1 LFAFYNNMRYKL
13 FVLGLSILFCS
24 CSEYQ
29 RVLKDE
35 DISAKFK
42 MGTELYENGKFD
54 KANRIF
60 LQIVPKYRGKPQ
72 AEKLMYMH
80 SKAYYETEDF
90 YTANYKMEQFVES
103 YPKSERIDEIA
114 FLGAE
119 SYYYLAPSFSKDQTE
134 TNDAIEK
141 LQEFINRFPESKYF
155 EKANSLVQELD
166 LRLERKA
173 YEIALQYNKTGPFH
187 RDYNSAITAFNNFLD
202 SYPGSVFKEDALF
215 YKFDSAY
222 KLAINSV
229 ERKKDERTEKAL
241 KYYRSLIRNF
251 PQTKYIN
258 ELSLMHEELQNI
270 KKNLISKS

>member
-155 EKANSLVQELD
+155 EKANSLIQELD

>member
-1 LFAFYNNMRYKL
+1 MFAFYNNMRYKL

-155 EKANSLVQELD
+155 EKANSLIQELD

>member
-1 LFAFYNNMRYKL
+1 
-13 FVLGLSILFCS
+13 
-24 CSEYQ
+24 
-29 RVLKDE
+29 
-35 DISAKFK
+35 
-42 MGTELYENGKFD
+42 
-54 KANRIF
+54 
-60 LQIVPKYRGKPQ
+60 
-72 AEKLMYMH
+72 
-80 SKAYYETEDF
+80 
-90 YTANYKMEQFVES
+90 
-103 YPKSERIDEIA
+103 
-114 FLGAE
+114 
-119 SYYYLAPSFSKDQTE
+119 
-134 TNDAIEK
+134 
-141 LQEFINRFPESKYF
+141 
-155 EKANSLVQELD
+155 

-270 KKNLISKS
+270 KNNLISKS

>member
-1 LFAFYNNMRYKL
+1 MFAFYNNMRYKL

-270 KKNLISKS
+270 KNNLISKS

>member
-1 LFAFYNNMRYKL
+1 MRYKL

-173 YEIALQYNKTGPFH
+173 YEIALHYNKTGPFH

-241 KYYRSLIRNF
+241 KYYRGLIRNF

-270 KKNLISKS
+270 KNNLISKS

>member
-1 LFAFYNNMRYKL
+1 MFAFYNNMRYKL
-13 FVLGLSILFCS
+13 FVLSLSILFCY

-80 SKAYYETEDF
+80 SKAYYETQDF

-103 YPKSERIDEIA
+103 YPKSERVDEIA
-114 FLGAE
+114 YLGAE

-202 SYPGSVFKEDALF
+202 SYPGSVFKEDALY

-258 ELSLMHEELQNI
+258 KLSLMHEELQNI
-270 KKNLISKS
+270 KNNLISKS